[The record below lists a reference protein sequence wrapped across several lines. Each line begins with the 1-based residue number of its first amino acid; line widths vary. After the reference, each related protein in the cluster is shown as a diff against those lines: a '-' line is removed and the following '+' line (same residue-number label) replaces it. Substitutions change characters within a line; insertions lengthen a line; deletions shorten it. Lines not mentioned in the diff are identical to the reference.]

1 MTPIM
6 LTGLELW
13 EKKLLS
19 MCNVPSTW
27 DLISNKDPYWGV
39 YKNYEPGKL
48 RTKYEPEIFYNLFPW
63 FVFCQLLIKI
73 IKYQPSMYS
82 TLGFRKYFVKP
93 AYNTK
98 ITKI

>member
-1 MTPIM
+1 MWKFGYFMWFHENSIS
-6 LTGLELW
+6 
-13 EKKLLS
+13 KK
-19 MCNVPSTW
+19 NR
-27 DLISNKDPYWGV
+27 V